1 MSSSFLLH
9 VAKTIPKSSIKQS
22 LLCQLSSAANPARSF
37 SSSSQLNNAS
47 GLTIWGGEAIAQ
59 SIRNSPSRSL
69 FVALQPIRP
78 FSSTSAAALRASKAA
93 NAEVLRAQ
101 DNKNDGTGSGSDQ
114 PPSNGNSGNGGAA
127 NGGGDGNSGGGN
139 DGGSPVHNIQKAL
152 NVIENQLQKPSVPE
166 VYPQVLALPI
176 TRRPLFPGF
185 YKAVV
190 IKDPQVTAAIKE
202 LLKRGQP
209 YVGAFLLKDE
219 ELDVDTI
226 TDINQIH
233 RVGVFAQITSVFP
246 AGSTA
251 KDGSKEDPGLT
262 AVLYPHRRIRIQE
275 LLPIAQPNKNLEK
288 ATEDLTGVQDT
299 VVTAAVV
306 KDEGPLT
313 EPTKPQQQQP
323 KKSKKT
329 STTKE
334 STTAQETIKD
344 KAPESDVNKKAD
356 FVKDPAAAAAANE
369 QQQTQYATS
378 FLANDYA
385 VSLANVENM
394 EDDPYSKKDQI
405 IRAVTSEIV
414 SVFKDIASL
423 NPLFRDQIASFSMSQ
438 SAGNVFEE
446 PSKLADF
453 AAAVSA
459 GEPAELQDVLECLS
473 VEERLQKALLVLK
486 KELMNAQL
494 QNKISKEVESK
505 IAKRQREYYLME
517 QLKGIK
523 KELGLESDGK
533 DKLVE
538 GFKEKANKLAM
549 PSVVKKVFDE
559 VSVACQPSASF
570 QNGTAQPLTKT
581 SHYEPPSP
589 SCFCSILLRKSQNS
603 LTWNQQL
610 QNSMLLEITLT
621 GSLKFHGVNDRRK
634 TTTLS
639 MLSLSLMKIIMV
651 SKM

>member
-9 VAKTIPKSSIKQS
+9 VAKTIPRSSIKQS
-22 LLCQLSSAANPARSF
+22 LLNQITSVSNPARSF
-37 SSSSQLNNAS
+37 SSTSQVNHAS

-59 SIRNSPSRSL
+59 SIRNSPSRSV

-78 FSSTSAAALRASKAA
+78 FSSTSTTSFRHSKVSNAEILRANES
-93 NAEVLRAQ
+93 N
-101 DNKNDGTGSGSDQ
+101 NTGSDQ
-114 PPSNGNSGNGGAA
+114 PPSSGDGGAHGNGAA
-127 NGGGDGNSGGGN
+127 NGGGGDGKGGSDG

-152 NVIENQLQKPSVPE
+152 NVIDNQLQKPSVPE

-226 TDINQIH
+226 TDLNQVH

-246 AGSTA
+246 ASSSS
-251 KDGSKEDPGLT
+251 KDGKEDPGLT
-262 AVLYPHRRIRIQE
+262 AVLYPHRRIRITD
-275 LLPIAQPNKNLEK
+275 LLPMGKPNQGLDK
-288 ATEDLTGVQDT
+288 ANDESAGSGSG
-299 VVTAAVV
+299 VTAAVI

-313 EPTKPQQQQP
+313 EPVEASKSE
-323 KKSKKT
+323 KKSQKA
-329 STTKE
+329 SSKE
-334 STTAQETIKD
+334 STMKD
-344 KAPESDVNKKAD
+344 KGKIEEETLVNVVFIGFLERVANFVTWIAPESDVNKKSD
-356 FVKDPAAAAAANE
+356 FVEDPAATSSAE
-369 QQQTQYATS
+369 QHAQYATS
-378 FLANDYA
+378 FLAKDYA
-385 VSLANVENM
+385 VSLVNVDNM
-394 EDDPYSKKDQI
+394 EDHPYSKKDQV

-446 PSKLADF
+446 PAKLADF

-459 GEPAELQDVLECLS
+459 GEPNELQDVLECLS

-538 GFKEKANKLAM
+538 GFKEKALKLAM
-549 PSVVKKVFDE
+549 PAAVKKVFDE
-559 VSVACQPSASF
+559 V
-570 QNGTAQPLTKT
+570 
-581 SHYEPPSP
+581 
-589 SCFCSILLRKSQNS
+589 
-603 LTWNQQL
+603 NQRVDDTR
-610 QNSMLLEITLT
+610 MER
-621 GSLKFHGVNDRRK
+621 H
-634 TTTLS
+634 
-639 MLSLSLMKIIMV
+639 
-651 SKM
+651 